1 MTSRKKSFTR
11 RRRNR
16 LTQDMNTGQ
25 FWKSCGS
32 NEYLL
37 NPLRRNEQER
47 EKDDKFALDTQQ
59 QLMARTVNWP
69 RLPKGSPRVKTRRTK
84 NFTRLPL

>member
-1 MTSRKKSFTR
+1 MRYIADDMSASNTVEEMNERHNSNQGSLFDFRKK
-11 RRRNR
+11 
-16 LTQDMNTGQ
+16 TGQ

-37 NPLRRNEQER
+37 NPLRRTEQER
-47 EKDDKFALDTQQ
+47 EEDDKYALDTQQ

-69 RLPKGSPRVKTRRTK
+69 WLPKG
-84 NFTRLPL
+84 